1 MTESILFPSKVKV
14 KLERGTPD
22 DLFVSKLARI
32 EPMVAQA
39 EIKRAMEDQEFR
51 RSIEQTMAE
60 GGRSN
65 YIQICAPFELYALTR
80 IKEPK
85 HIVEVGVAAG
95 VSSAYFLRGLQS
107 LGSEG
112 VLHSIDLPEQESES
126 ETRLAKRRISWAIP
140 WGKKSGWAVP
150 RNLKKNWDLR
160 LGKSSDVLPDLI
172 REIGRVDLFLYDVPY
187 EIESAKEDFRIV
199 DQKLKKGSIALADNC
214 LVPISWWAR
223 RKSSATIYNRKNSGL
238 RGFSVA

>member
-1 MTESILFPSKVKV
+1 MTQTTFISNQVKV
-14 KLERGTPD
+14 KLERGNPD
-22 DLFVSKLARI
+22 DLFVSDLAGV
-32 EPMVAQA
+32 ETKVAQD
-39 EIKRAMEDQEFR
+39 ENKRAMEDQEFR
-51 RSIEQTMAE
+51 HSIEQTMAE

-65 YIQICAPFELYALTR
+65 YIQICAPFELYALTK
-80 IKEPK
+80 IKKPR

-112 VLHSIDLPEQESES
+112 VLHSIDMPEHESES
-126 ETRLAKRRISWAIP
+126 RLTRCKISWALP
-140 WGKKSGWAVP
+140 PGKRSGWAVP
-150 RNLKKNWDLR
+150 RNLRENWDLR

-187 EIESAKEDFRIV
+187 EIEGAKEDFRIV
-199 DQKLKKGSIALADNC
+199 DQKLRKGSIVLADNC
-214 LVPISWWAR
+214 LVPISWWAKR
-223 RKSSATIYNRKNSGL
+223 RSAARIYKRKNSGL